1 MMNFSFP
8 GNAKIF
14 TFLLLQV
21 INADVLDSEWT
32 TELVFDFTR
41 DRDIIEKLEEEG
53 LKTILID

>member
-41 DRDIIEKLEEEG
+41 DRDIIEKVKEKS